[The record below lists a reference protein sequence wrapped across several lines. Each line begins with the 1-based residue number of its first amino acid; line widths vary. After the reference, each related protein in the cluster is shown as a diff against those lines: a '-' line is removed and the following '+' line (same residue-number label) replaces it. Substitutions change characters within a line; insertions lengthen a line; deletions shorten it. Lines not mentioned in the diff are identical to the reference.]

1 MCVYTSLIN
10 DVSKNSADYKLIS
23 DIKDAVTILS
33 DEKLKLNNADLGDF
47 RIKNQNGMTL
57 EISKQDTSYLTTAM
71 ILHEKGKLLI
81 KSKDYIKALILL
93 AEADNEFKFV
103 FSIMSEVWFCTRPIE
118 IAI

>member
-1 MCVYTSLIN
+1 M
-10 DVSKNSADYKLIS
+10 SKNTADYKLVS

-71 ILHEKGKLLI
+71 ILNEKGKLLI

-103 FSIMSEVWFCTRPIE
+103 FSIILNIKYFFKYN
-118 IAI
+118 